1 MLNVCC
7 KCELESGKQSLK
19 TLAKLKMKNKLAIM
33 SGVLATFVI
42 FTSSVQAIPI
52 TGSIIIAGLDGGNV
66 LTPVGSKLGT
76 ATGIAATTGTV
87 TYGDGSYT
95 GTAGASV
102 NISSFMLNPLSTT
115 VSPLWSF
122 MVGGLTYSFDLTGMS
137 VKISGGLLS
146 ITGTGMLSIAGSG
159 SSYDETGGTWTY
171 FAVDVGANKFSDG
184 VFGFLSSNTAVSD
197 PDLTPNTPV
206 GSVPDGG
213 MTIIL
218 LGVALS
224 CLYFFRKHILV

>member
-1 MLNVCC
+1 M
-7 KCELESGKQSLK
+7 KH
-19 TLAKLKMKNKLAIM
+19 KLTIM
-33 SGVLATFVI
+33 AGVLATLAI
-42 FTSSVQAIPI
+42 IGTSVQAIPI
-52 TGSIIIAGLDGGNV
+52 TGSITIAGLDGGNV
-66 LTPVGSKLGT
+66 LTPAGAKLGA

-102 NISSFMLNPLSTT
+102 NISSFMLNPIITP

-122 MVGGLTYSFDLTGMS
+122 MVGDLTYSFDLTGMS
-137 VKISGGLLS
+137 VKISGGFLS
-146 ITGTGMLSIAGSG
+146 ITGTGMLSITGSG
-159 SSYDETGGTWTY
+159 SAYDETAGTWTY
-171 FAVDVGANKFSDG
+171 YGVVLGANKVNNG

-197 PDLTPNTPV
+197 PDPTPNTPV
-206 GSVPDGG
+206 VPDGG

-224 CLYFFRKHILV
+224 GLYFFRKQILT